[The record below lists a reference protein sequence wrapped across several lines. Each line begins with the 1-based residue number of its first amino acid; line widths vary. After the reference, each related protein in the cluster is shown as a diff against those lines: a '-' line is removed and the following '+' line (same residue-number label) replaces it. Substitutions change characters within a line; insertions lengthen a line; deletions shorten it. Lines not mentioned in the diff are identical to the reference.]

1 MSDIDLSAPEV
12 RAAIE
17 AAVEKATAPLV
28 AKRDE
33 LLGEVR
39 KLRKG
44 AEIDP
49 AELERVEA
57 ERDELKAKL
66 SAADKA
72 LGKATKDLEAATKR
86 AEDTD
91 AAFSN
96 SLKDAALTEA
106 LTKAGVPVAM
116 LGAVKA
122 YHAGKLQVA
131 DDNGTRVIKAG
142 DKALGDFITEWAASD
157 EGKHFIAAPDT
168 SGGGAHNGRTPTNP
182 NAPKLTR
189 TEFNALAPPEQM
201 AHIQKQGVVV
211 DA

>member
-1 MSDIDLSAPEV
+1 MSEIDLTAPEV
-12 RAAIE
+12 QAAIT

-49 AELERVEA
+49 AELEKVEA
-57 ERDELKAKL
+57 ERDELKGKL
-66 SAADKA
+66 SDANKA
-72 LGKATKDLEAATKR
+72 LGKVTKDLEAANKR

-91 AAFSN
+91 AAYSN

-142 DKALGDFITEWAASD
+142 EKALGDFITEWAASD

-168 SGGGAHNGRTPTNP
+168 SGGGASHSTRSMTK
-182 NAPKLTR
+182 NAPSMTR
-189 TEFNALAPPEQM
+189 QAFDSLPPADQA
-201 AHIQKQGVVV
+201 AHIQKQGVVT